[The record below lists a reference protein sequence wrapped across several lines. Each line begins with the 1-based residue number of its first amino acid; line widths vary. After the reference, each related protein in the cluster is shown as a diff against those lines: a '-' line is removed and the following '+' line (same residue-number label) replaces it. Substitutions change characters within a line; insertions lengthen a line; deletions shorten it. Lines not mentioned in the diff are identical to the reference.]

1 MSTSLW
7 LILLHSVSY
16 IWDFCDYLV
25 AIKGGYCLTLW
36 SWGARFIFC
45 FHCFVSVFLGWVGA
59 WLWGL
64 SPIFPWLAPS
74 APNSFLHHLHPFLFF
89 LLFFSVLLFR
99 VPDTIQNF
107 DSLILSTIF
116 LFFTSLILVYMSIIS
131 FFTLSFVLLYS
142 FSNSWS
148 WKFKFLILKK
158 IFLRFYLFDREG
170 ERAQTGRW

>member
-89 LLFFSVLLFR
+89 LLLSFFFCFTIQSTRYYSEFWFINFIHYFSLLYLINFSVYVYYFLLYTFFCF
-99 VPDTIQNF
+99 T
-107 DSLILSTIF
+107 
-116 LFFTSLILVYMSIIS
+116 LFF
-131 FFTLSFVLLYS
+131 F
-142 FSNSWS
+142 
-148 WKFKFLILKK
+148 
-158 IFLRFYLFDREG
+158 
-170 ERAQTGRW
+170 